1 MIETNMSSLK
11 TSRPHMPLLD
21 AVRTLYGVIERFDL
35 SVGAALG
42 VDRSALRAI
51 NAMERGPVS
60 PGLLGDVLGLSSGSV
75 TALLNRLETA
85 SHIERVPSREDG
97 RRRDVSLTT
106 ATRRRAQ
113 QHYER
118 LGKSIG
124 QSFGALSNKELLAAE
139 AAILSLARC
148 FEVATQSATNTPE

>member
-1 MIETNMSSLK
+1 MSSLK
-11 TSRPHMPLLD
+11 TGQPNLPLLD
-21 AVRTLYGVIERFDL
+21 AVRMLYGVIERFDM

-51 NAMERGPVS
+51 NAMEHGPVS
-60 PGLLGDVLGLSSGSV
+60 PGVLGDVLGLSSGSV
-75 TALLNRLETA
+75 TALLNRLEMA

-106 ATRRRAQ
+106 ATRQQAQ
-113 QHYER
+113 RHYER

-124 QSFGALSNKELLAAE
+124 QSFGALSHKELLVAE
-139 AAILSLARC
+139 KAIFNLARC
-148 FEVATQSATNTPE
+148 FEVATQAETDI